1 MTVARWDVRD
11 PRLDRHATAT
21 GVGFVFFVVIGYLF
35 APDLPKADDSD
46 EEVLRWFVDNDTR
59 VLWQTFLFG
68 LGGVFFL
75 WFFATL
81 ASRLRRAE
89 SEPVGRL
96 PAVIVAA
103 AGAAAGLFSVG
114 LASFGALAKM
124 ADEGVVLTPSWR
136 VLFEL
141 GNMALSLVD
150 LPAFVLVAAIS
161 LGVLRTGLL
170 AEWLAWAGGAFLVL
184 AIVDV
189 AGRTIG
195 DSAAFG
201 LGGPFGILTFLVFL
215 AWTLAASLLLWQAT
229 PAPPATEP
237 TSAA

>member
-1 MTVARWDVRD
+1 
-11 PRLDRHATAT
+11 
-21 GVGFVFFVVIGYLF
+21 
-35 APDLPKADDSD
+35 
-46 EEVLRWFVDNDTR
+46 
-59 VLWQTFLFG
+59 
-68 LGGVFFL
+68 
-75 WFFATL
+75 
-81 ASRLRRAE
+81 
-89 SEPVGRL
+89 
-96 PAVIVAA
+96 VAA
-103 AGAAAGLFSVG
+103 AAAAAGLFSVG

-124 ADEGVVLTPSWR
+124 ADDGELLVPGTR

-184 AIVDV
+184 AIIDV

-201 LGGPFGILTFLVFL
+201 PGGPFGILTFLLFL

-229 PAPPATEP
+229 PAPAATEP
-237 TSAA
+237 TA

>member
-1 MTVARWDVRD
+1 MTIARFDPRD
-11 PRLDRHATAT
+11 PRLDRYATVT
-21 GVGFVFFVVIGYLF
+21 GVGFVFFAVLAYLF

-75 WFFATL
+75 WFFATM

-124 ADEGVVLTPSWR
+124 ADDGELLVPGTR

-184 AIVDV
+184 AIIDV

-201 LGGPFGILTFLVFL
+201 PGGPFGILTFLLFL

-229 PAPPATEP
+229 PAPAATEP
-237 TSAA
+237 TA